1 MSGFFYR
8 HLPRLMFWKQRLWRA
23 NYEREME
30 LLDVLCDP
38 ARTGVD
44 IGAKLGM
51 YTYRIRARSSDVVAF
66 EPIPLF
72 NTMLKAVFDG
82 KRGRPSRCRIEP
94 FAVSN
99 TRGRAVMRLPF
110 DHDGSRQ
117 FGRSTID
124 PSNPL
129 VHHQIA
135 RTEDLEVET
144 RTLDEY
150 AIPAV
155 GFIKIDVEGHEVAV
169 LDGAAATIA
178 AHHPNLLV
186 ECNDAHQPNGVVKL
200 ATWYRE
206 HDYEGMFMEGN
217 ALRDIATYDRST
229 HWDQRGIENFIGI
242 HRSRPDVREQLGR
255 RVAMR
260 DPDAIARKL
269 SHQ

>member
-1 MSGFFYR
+1 MAGFWYR
-8 HLPRLMFWKQRLWRA
+8 TFPRLMHLKQRIWRA

-30 LLDVLCDP
+30 LLDVLCDRT
-38 ARTGVD
+38 RTGVD
-44 IGAKLGM
+44 IGAKVGM
-51 YTYRIRARSSDVVAF
+51 YTYRIRARSSDVLAF

-82 KRGRPSRCRIEP
+82 RRGRIEP

-99 TRGRAVMRLPF
+99 VRGRAVLRLPF

-124 PSNPL
+124 PGNSL

-135 RTEDLEVET
+135 RTEELEVET

-150 AIPAV
+150 ALPGV

-178 AHHPNLLV
+178 AHLPNLLV
-186 ECNDAHQPNGVVKL
+186 ECNDAHQPDGVVKL
-200 ATWYRE
+200 ATWFRE
-206 HDYEGMFMEGN
+206 HDYEGLFMEGN
-217 ALRDIATYDRST
+217 VLHPIETYTRAV
-229 HWDQRGIENFIGI
+229 HWDQRGIENFIGV
-242 HRSRPDVREQLGR
+242 HRSRNDVRARLER
-255 RVAMR
+255 RVAAR
-260 DPDAIARKL
+260 DPRVIAHKL
-269 SHQ
+269 AHQ